1 VLSWRVILCG
11 WYQSS
16 GILFQC
22 KRVENVRYVLCDL
35 EKSRGIKDMRLFVYA
50 HLEMV
55 VSEVG
60 M

>member
-1 VLSWRVILCG
+1 LCG